1 MLEQVARLEVLLLL
15 EATVALVEMEV
26 LVGALVQTEAR
37 VMLEVQ
43 ELIPQQVD
51 QAVAQP
57 DQSVVLERLGKE
69 VVVLLY
75 HQLITEL

>member
-1 MLEQVARLEVLLLL
+1 VVQLEVLLLL
-15 EATVALVEMEV
+15 EATVVLVEMVV

>member
-1 MLEQVARLEVLLLL
+1 VVQLEVLLLL
-15 EATVALVEMEV
+15 EATVVLVEMEV

-51 QAVAQP
+51 LLEVQL
-57 DQSVVLERLGKE
+57 DQSVVLERLGRE

>member
-15 EATVALVEMEV
+15 EATVVLVEMEV